1 MFYIIF
7 DLAMAA
13 IMLLLGMWFYT
24 SEGKAA
30 KYLSGYNLKSADERK
45 KYDENAMCK
54 AYGSRMMLMSIPF
67 IAGAIIDIPYQGIG
81 CLLAWGTWFM
91 MFILLLIDR
100 HKRER

>member
-7 DLAMAA
+7 DLAMGA

-24 SEGKAA
+24 PEGKAA
-30 KYLSGYNLKSADERK
+30 KYLSGYNLKSADERM

-81 CLLAWGTWFM
+81 CLLAWVTWFM

>member
-1 MFYIIF
+1 MFYMIF

-45 KYDENAMCK
+45 KYDEKYVITYFFGNSEA
-54 AYGSRMMLMSIPF
+54 L
-67 IAGAIIDIPYQGIG
+67 
-81 CLLAWGTWFM
+81 
-91 MFILLLIDR
+91 R
-100 HKRER
+100 HTVS